1 MEKIVKVADLTPY
14 ENNPRN
20 NDEAVPAVVE
30 SIKQCGYVSPIVV
43 DEDLVVLAGHTRLRA
58 IKKLGWTEIPVRI
71 MEGLTEEQKKKFR
84 LLDNKTT
91 EFAEWDIV
99 KLTEELEDLDFGDF
113 DFKWDTL
120 PEDLNIGGDL
130 GTAEDV
136 FDAEPPEEPKAKPG
150 QIYQLGSHR
159 LMCGDSTSDEDLRKL
174 IGDNVIDLVFTDP
187 PYGMKKEGDGVANDN
202 LNYDDLLEFN
212 KQWIPLTF
220 KALKGNGSWYCW
232 GIDEPLMDIYEHILK
247 PMKKAAEI
255 SIRNYITWDKGV
267 GIGQLS
273 ADMRCY
279 ALATEKCWFV
289 MKGVQGFNNNSDHYD
304 DVFDPIRL
312 YLEAEA
318 KKVGLTSKKL
328 QEITGVGMFSHW
340 FTKSQFVIIPEKH
353 YQKLQQYYEGAA
365 FNMPYDELKDLF
377 DSDTYASRKE
387 AIYAKRAY
395 FDNTHDNMND
405 VWHFNRTAGEERES
419 AGGHATPK
427 PLALCGRAI
436 KSSSREGEN
445 VLDVFGGSG
454 STLIACEQLNRNA
467 YLMEL
472 EPKWVDV
479 IIARWEKYTGRKAE
493 LVGE

>member
-14 ENNPRN
+14 ENNPRI

-91 EFAEWDIV
+91 EFAAWDIV

-120 PEDLNIGGDL
+120 PEDLNVGGDL

-150 QIYQLGSHR
+150 QIYQLGQHR
-159 LMCGDSTSDEDLRKL
+159 LMCGDSTSEEDLRKL

-247 PMKKAAEI
+247 PMKKAEEI
-255 SIRNYITWDKGV
+255 TIRNYLTWDKG
-267 GIGQLS
+267 S
-273 ADMRCY
+273 AMGMTSPEMRSY
-279 ALATEKCWFV
+279 PAQAEKCWFV
-289 MKGVQGFNNNSDHYD
+289 VKGITGFNINSNNYYEGWE
-304 DVFDPIRL
+304 PIRA
-312 YLEAEA
+312 YLAAEAEPLGITNKDL
-318 KKVGLTSKKL
+318 KK
-328 QEITGVGMFSHW
+328 ICGVEMFSHW
-340 FTKSQFVIIPEKH
+340 FTKSQFTLIPENH
-353 YQKLQQYYEGAA
+353 YQKLQEAYPGHFEKPWKELKKESDKAKAA
-365 FNMPYDELKDLF
+365 FEKM
-377 DSDTYASRKE
+377 
-387 AIYAKRAY
+387 RAY
-395 FDNTHDNMND
+395 FDNTHDIMND
-405 VWHFNRTAGEERES
+405 VWHFDRTAGEEKES

-467 YLMEL
+467 FLMEL

-493 LVGE
+493 IVGE